1 MIVKTDGSFAALHII
16 IIPSCRRSYC
26 VSVSVETY
34 LEEKVDII
42 ALLLLLLLLVD
53 TASVI
58 DAIIFRVIIR
68 KHW

>member
-1 MIVKTDGSFAALHII
+1 M
-16 IIPSCRRSYC
+16 
-26 VSVSVETY
+26 SVETY